1 MTYKEKLFPWCIIRN
16 LPDQQKTIVARMR
29 RRNDA
34 EQHLVLLQ
42 RTMQDASLSVIFDQ
56 TTKGLN
62 PLGNVA
68 EDKEVGSKAV
78 ESPKETLAPL

>member
-16 LPDQQKTIVARMR
+16 LPDQQQTIVARMR

-42 RTMQDASLSVIFDQ
+42 RTIQDASLSVIFDQ
-56 TTKGLN
+56 TTKSLN
-62 PLGNVA
+62 SLGNVA
-68 EDKEVGSKAV
+68 EEKEVGSKAV
-78 ESPKETLAPL
+78 ESAKETLAPL

>member
-42 RTMQDASLSVIFDQ
+42 RTMRDASLSVIFDQ
-56 TTKGLN
+56 TTKSLN
-62 PLGNVA
+62 PLGSVA
-68 EDKEVGSKAV
+68 EEIELPSKAQ
-78 ESPKETLAPL
+78 ETLAPL